1 MAYDDASNKITTLT
15 NEESAEHN
23 IYDFS
28 QIFNIYMSYVGFLA
42 SITIVPS
49 ANEFKSSY
57 SALINS
63 LLQFLDNY
71 VTNVNNSVAP
81 NSLKLVFY
89 IVCLIWG
96 LTDKIELMPM
106 FVDMD
111 CVEKALQWVRTA
123 TFTSNI
129 KSLGQPIFNIIH
141 NLSRNQKG
149 RIRLRRQNAFKIV
162 IDCKEIVDQNRDNKE
177 LTEDFGM
184 TLIALATDDEQSEEN
199 KISFCDAGESMYDGC
214 KKARKA
220 VNLRNNSGLHLSE
233 TLELLHRAFSI
244 TYVIKHILGSKFD
257 ENQTPI
263 QYFAQLL
270 ISFYGVLLDP
280 EPDELEKRVG
290 EYLLKI
296 LLQISSYPDYINEL
310 TDDNVLCAVIEC
322 LTKRS
327 KQNDAK
333 KIWRNMQK
341 ILSPDKPEK
350 LTSPDIYVSY
360 DRADEE
366 FCEEFCE
373 EFLKVLR
380 EEISIPIWADYEN
393 MALGDDIWK
402 QASARIDSAIVIIVL
417 VSTTYAEN
425 TAKFQE
431 LSYIAS
437 LHSKSKKG
445 EKSLIVVEAEPDF
458 IFNRR
463 WMSNLLGAKT
473 RISYRENNIREMAS
487 EVVKDITVSNK
498 SPIKSFPCRS
508 RIVQR
513 SRVKKDHSPDDSQ
526 MELLKSVSIADSN
539 VPPPRTFMRNKL
551 TDSIDDS
558 KTLSSTA
565 KHDSYSIV
573 TRLAPQTGSADPSNW
588 V

>member
-28 QIFNIYMSYVGFLA
+28 QIFNLYMSYVGFLA
-42 SITIVPS
+42 PITIVPS

-57 SALINS
+57 SALIKS

-81 NSLKLVFY
+81 NSLELVFN
-89 IVCLIWG
+89 IVYLIWG
-96 LTDKIELMPM
+96 LTDKIELMSM
-106 FVDMD
+106 FVEME
-111 CVEKALQWVRTA
+111 CVEKALRWVSTA

-149 RIRLRRQNAFKIV
+149 RIRLRRLNAFKIV

-177 LTEDFGM
+177 LTEDFDM

-199 KISFCDAGESMYDGC
+199 KKKFCDAGESMYDGC
-214 KKARKA
+214 KEALEA
-220 VNLRNNSGLHLSE
+220 VNFRNDNGLHLSE

-244 TYVIKHILGSKFD
+244 TYVIKHILDSKSD
-257 ENQTPI
+257 ENPTPI
-263 QYFAQLL
+263 QYFAKLL

-280 EPDELEKRVG
+280 ERDELEKRVG

-296 LLQISSYPDYINEL
+296 LLQISSYPAYIEKL
-310 TDDNVLCAVIEC
+310 IDDNVLCAVIEC

-366 FCEEFCE
+366 FCEEF
-373 EFLKVLR
+373 LKVLR

-402 QASARIDSAIVIIVL
+402 QASARIDSAMIIIVF

-431 LSYIAS
+431 LSYIVS
-437 LHSKSKKG
+437 VHNKSKKR
-445 EKSLIVVEAEPDF
+445 EKSLIVVQAESDF
-458 IFNRR
+458 TFNGC
-463 WMSNLLGAKT
+463 WMSDLLGAKT
-473 RISYRENNIREMAS
+473 RISYREDNIHEMAS
-487 EVVKDITVSNK
+487 EVVKEITVSNK
-498 SPIKSFPCRS
+498 SPIKCFPFRS
-508 RIVQR
+508 RIAQR